1 MCVRAYVCMGYTRCR
16 LRPPDRI
23 QDNALQNKIRS
34 ENSTELVNTRPTLDY
49 RPIID
54 EDLG

>member
-1 MCVRAYVCMGYTRCR
+1 MCVRAYVCMCYTRCA
-16 LRPPDRI
+16 RPHDRI